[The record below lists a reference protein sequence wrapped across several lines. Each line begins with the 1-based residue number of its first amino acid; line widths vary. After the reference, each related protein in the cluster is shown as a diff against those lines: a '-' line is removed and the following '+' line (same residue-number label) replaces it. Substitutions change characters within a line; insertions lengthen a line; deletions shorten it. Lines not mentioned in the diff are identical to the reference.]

1 LNDAIL
7 LAQYMRK
14 TNLRPEQVQDFYP
27 TPGTLSTAMFY
38 TGLDPRTMQP
48 IYVPKLPRE
57 KAMQRALMQVTRPE
71 NRELV
76 LAALRQAGRTDL
88 IGHGKDCLIAPS
100 PKKDDTHETG
110 KTHGESY
117 SHAKN
122 GRKLNGSK
130 TTDKKRDDNRHEG
143 NRRGKGDSEY
153 ARDSRSKGN
162 TQKGASRNA
171 VRSEKA
177 PKHPPKGRKRR

>member
-1 LNDAIL
+1 MKYQELIERYIYAATRFMKKEEKEDVSKELNSIIADMLEERCGDKEPDEEIVKEVLSELGDA
-7 LAQYMRK
+7 
-14 TNLRPEQVQDFYP
+14 
-27 TPGTLSTAMFY
+27 
-38 TGLDPRTMQP
+38 
-48 IYVPKLPRE
+48 
-57 KAMQRALMQVTRPE
+57 
-71 NRELV
+71 RELYEKYSV
-76 LAALRQAGRTDL
+76 D
-88 IGHGKDCLIAPS
+88 GKDCLIAPS